1 MLFSTYEDWY
11 KTLWSAIDTA
21 KLQDMNRNLFN
32 QIKNITYKEI
42 KNYKTYDKL
51 IELAKNMNLVL
62 PLIDNLNCEDMK
74 DRHWN
79 DLSLVTGK
87 SIN

>member
-1 MLFSTYEDWY
+1 M
-11 KTLWSAIDTA
+11 
-21 KLQDMNRNLFN
+21 
-32 QIKNITYKEI
+32 
-42 KNYKTYDKL
+42 
-51 IELAKNMNLVL
+51 AKNMNLVL

-87 SIN
+87 PIN